1 MYVHVHYCRY
11 FEWVRQVQIVV
22 LTWQRKVQEKELNY
36 DDILLYALFQNGIEL
51 IGHAVGAIS
60 TVIEPHV
67 ISEQK
72 NNFLQLFEQL
82 NVLLLRYIPGKPE
95 VNWCSLSTLLSDNGV
110 AFPKDLQDNLTKYV
124 LCPGETKEL
133 VGGPMEREIPHNTT
147 GQFNA
152 GHDISLKLS
161 KTVRLRDLEKLVNDL
176 QGFLEPILDRM
187 DMLVFFRLHRSVMF
201 NMYQKL
207 FLEKEVKKHLEKVNP
222 ISTLSSY
229 SFSVPPPDVSM
240 EKATDVE
247 PREGI
252 QLPILVR
259 SLDMTKELLIKL
271 IEGNA
276 TYSEIIAEGRLELEN
291 LNIDEEFTTLD
302 DFIYYLKHTLKSKEG
317 LIGVRNM
324 LELFQYTK
332 HIEKIQ
338 DVCRQYGLQ
347 GCSDDPNLKQLVEI
361 ANELGPEKSR
371 RALTLNHATERMT
384 EVKYLLFGEA
394 LSGRK
399 QPQSHCLKLF
409 EAVSDSVDFYH
420 FIKDKRFTGDRGQAV
435 FSQQYQ
441 LITAQLQHEEYD
453 EQVLNHLFAA
463 FKFMSPFMNIHQD
476 FRSLM
481 EQVVDLDTSH
491 GLKQLETVRSNITLI
506 QLWFSR
512 AEVKHLWYYL
522 MPLRMILHLV
532 FEPT

>member
-1 MYVHVHYCRY
+1 MSHINMYIYYIYMYIICRY

-22 LTWQRKVQEKELNY
+22 VTWQRKVQEKELNY
-36 DDILLYALFQNGIEL
+36 DDILLYALFQNGMEP
-51 IGHAVGAIS
+51 IGLAIGAIS

-95 VNWCSLSTLLSDNGV
+95 VNWCTLSAILSDNGV

-133 VGGPMEREIPHNTT
+133 VGGLMEREIPHNTT

-161 KTVRLRDLEKLVNDL
+161 RTVCLRDLEKLVNDL

-187 DMLVFFRLHRSVMF
+187 DMLVFFRLHHSVMF
-201 NMYQKL
+201 EMYQKL
-207 FLEKEVKKHLEKVNP
+207 FLEKEGKKHLEKVNP
-222 ISTLSSY
+222 VSTFS
-229 SFSVPPPDVSM
+229 SFSFSIPQPVVSM

-247 PREGI
+247 SKEGI
-252 QLPILVR
+252 ELSTLVR
-259 SLDMTKELLIKL
+259 SLDKTKELLIKL

-276 TYSEIIAEGRLELEN
+276 TYSEIIAEGRLELED
-291 LNIDEEFTTLD
+291 LDIDEEFTILD

-332 HIEKIQ
+332 HIKKIHH
-338 DVCRQYGLQ
+338 VCDQYGLQ
-347 GCSDDPNLKQLVEI
+347 GCLDDPNLKQLVEI

-371 RALTLNHATERMT
+371 RALTLNDATERMR
-384 EVKYLLFGEA
+384 EVKNLLFG
-394 LSGRK
+394 SGKK
-399 QPQSHCLKLF
+399 QPQSHSLKLF
-409 EAVSDSVDFYH
+409 EAVSNSVAFYQ

-463 FKFMSPFMNIHQD
+463 FKFMSPFMNTHQN
-476 FRSLM
+476 FKSLM
-481 EQVVDLDTSH
+481 GQVIDLDTSH
-491 GLKQLETVRSNITLI
+491 GLKQLETVNSNITLI

-512 AEVKHLWYYL
+512 AEVKNLWYYL
-522 MPLRMILHLV
+522 YA
-532 FEPT
+532 